1 MIERYRTALSELG
14 PAHDDAGFLARV
26 EIATEIARQ
35 LLADI
40 PVQVD
45 PQRTGAGRNESET
58 RSLRRPRRRSA
69 PRCCARCCSPSSSH
83 PTPIA
88 RLALDELP
96 LAGFIAGAGA
106 RRVGRLSEPD
116 QAKGGFAMLRT
127 IQIAAMGAFTGIA
140 LLALAMEWV

>member
-45 PQRTGAGRNESET
+45 PRRTVMGIIARG
-58 RSLRRPRRRSA
+58 RSA
-69 PRCCARCCSPSSSH
+69 RVIEEAW
-83 PTPIA
+83 
-88 RLALDELP
+88 
-96 LAGFIAGAGA
+96 A
-106 RRVGRLSEPD
+106 RRHEAMVQAAIPPECGLRFYIHREMKDQQLCVGFRDDEWD
-116 QAKGGFAMLRT
+116 TAT
-127 IQIAAMGAFTGIA
+127 I
-140 LLALAMEWV
+140 